1 MVPAQNA
8 VRTRS
13 TCQSK
18 MTITH
23 IHIRPPAGGP
33 LQALT
38 RATLVANAGIVG
50 DRYFGRQDE
59 PGQNL
64 TLVEGEVI
72 EAFAQAHG
80 RPLDMAITGR
90 NLVTR
95 GVALNA
101 LVGRAF
107 SIGGLR
113 CRGVE
118 LCEPCLGLGEAL
130 QGPGLT
136 PAQVVRWW
144 AHRAGLRADVL
155 DGGEVALGAAVVALD
170 G

>member
-1 MVPAQNA
+1 
-8 VRTRS
+8 
-13 TCQSK
+13 

-38 RATLVANAGIVG
+38 QATVVAGAGIQG

-59 PGQNL
+59 PGQSL
-64 TLVEGEVI
+64 TLVESEAI
-72 EAFAQAHG
+72 EAFAQAHR

-95 GVALNA
+95 GVRLNA
-101 LVGRAF
+101 LVGQEF
-107 SIGGLR
+107 TIGALR

-130 QGPGLT
+130 QGPDLT

-155 DGGEVALGAAVVALD
+155 VGGTLALGAAVD
-170 G
+170 GVRD

>member
-1 MVPAQNA
+1 
-8 VRTRS
+8 
-13 TCQSK
+13 

-23 IHIRPPAGGP
+23 IFIRPPAGGP

-38 RATLVANAGIVG
+38 QADVVAGSGIEG

-64 TLVEGEVI
+64 TLVEAEVI
-72 EAFAQAHG
+72 EAFAQAHQ

-95 GVALNA
+95 GVQLNA
-101 LVGRAF
+101 LVGQEF
-107 SIGGLR
+107 TIGGLR

-118 LCEPCLGLGEAL
+118 LCEPCLGLGDAL
-130 QGPGLT
+130 QGPDLT

-144 AHRAGLRADVL
+144 AHRGGLRADVL
-155 DGGEVALGAAVVALD
+155 VGGALAVGAPVLAVH

>member
-1 MVPAQNA
+1 
-8 VRTRS
+8 
-13 TCQSK
+13 

-23 IHIRPPAGGP
+23 IFIRPPAGGP

-38 RATLVANAGIVG
+38 RATVVAGAGIEG
-50 DRYFGRQDE
+50 DRYFGRHDE

-64 TLVEGEVI
+64 TLVEAEAI
-72 EAFAQAHG
+72 EAFAQAHQ

-101 LVGRAF
+101 LVGQEF
-107 SIGGLR
+107 TVGGLR

-130 QGPGLT
+130 QGPDLP

-144 AHRAGLRADVL
+144 AHRAGLRVDVL
-155 DGGEVALGAAVVALD
+155 VGGDLALGAEVDAVGGVAAD
-170 G
+170 PAHG